1 MEVQAGPNLCTWI
14 LIFTIGF
21 GAGYV
26 NSEYSKDDE
35 VWGRLPL
42 QLINGRYEKLL
53 VAIHETVDQD
63 DDIIPNIMKALT
75 SASRNMFEA
84 TKREIGVSL
93 GEVLIAVPTHWDMPT
108 LTGGNEGLNE
118 RVAEW
123 YELYDKSHVRIRNYQ
138 ILEDIKSFQQG
149 EPYVL
154 QPGSCGEEG
163 VFIGLEPSALDA
175 NISCW
180 GDINKT
186 FVHLWGHFRWGLFD
200 EYVQTEYGVAELCT
214 AGIIF
219 EDVMI
224 SGDSRAEVPS
234 TNSCLRKERFYY
246 KAKNTENTTASIMSI
261 SDADQI
267 VDFCDSN
274 KSDIRSLHNQDTN
287 NRHNKMCN
295 KLSSWEIMRRHT
307 DFANGSRQA
316 NDTIPRFTILL
327 PRRKAIFMEDSNT
340 CINDSNNT
348 LDVKQRNECYLL
360 RSTISVTTSQKI
372 HLFHNSTSYCVYD
385 HRRGAMGEC
394 FDYTSV
400 DMNNDVLVFESGLSM
415 YKNSLTSNVSS
426 SKPILIAKEIEEGWQ
441 HEYKSTAEYI
451 TSINYDD
458 VESNIRVEVNEFTIT
473 ADTHYP
479 CPLQLDRLLG
489 NGKIL
494 CRIQW
499 DSGNISIPDCEYEE
513 CFISDKLIEIRYE
526 KFDVTNNVT
535 IRNTDIFSITVRV
548 ELFFISDVNN
558 ALPPVVVKPFIKKY
572 FTGSGWKIYASV
584 TYLSKPVYNLSVNAR
599 IRGPDGSSHE
609 LLLSDIPEESDD
621 MMDGIY
627 SNVIDV
633 NGSGWYSVQ
642 VTVKGANNITW
653 NMENLHPSGVVPSEC
668 DVPLNPLNAA
678 LENADSLMRMPKEL
692 NFYVTDVTPPTAICQ
707 ENITTDA
714 RLQEGTAARVDFVA
728 SCSDNID
735 TGIQAACNATSQ
747 TEFPVGVTTV
757 TCSCEDLSQNTDE
770 CSFTVTVKD
779 VTEPTAS
786 CPNDID
792 TDARLHEGTTA
803 RADFVALCSD
813 NIDTG
818 IQAACNAT
826 NQTEFPVGVTTVTCS
841 CEDLSQNTDECS
853 FTVTVKDVTEPT
865 ASCPNDIDTD
875 ARLHEGTTARADFV
889 ALCSDNI
896 DTGIQAACN
905 ATNQTEFPVGVTT
918 VTCSCEDL
926 SQNTDE
932 CSFTVTV
939 KDVTEPTASCPNDID
954 TDARLHEGTTARADF
969 VALCSDNIDTGIQA
983 ACYATNQTEFP
994 VGVTTVTCS
1003 CEDLSQNTDECSFT
1017 VTVKDVTEP
1026 TASCPN
1032 DIDTDARLHEG
1043 TTARADFVALCSD
1056 NIDTGI
1062 QAACNA
1068 TNQTEFP
1075 VGVTTVTCSCEDLSQ
1090 NTDECSFTVTV
1101 KDVTDPTASCPN
1113 DTDTDARLHEGTT
1126 ARVDFVA
1133 SCSDNIDTGIQ
1144 AACNATNQT
1153 EFPVGVTT
1161 VTCSCEDLSQNTD
1174 ECSFTVT
1181 VKDVT
1186 PPTAI
1191 CQENI
1196 TTNARLQEGTTARV
1210 NFVTSCSDNIDTGIQ
1225 AACNATSQSEFP
1237 VGVTTVTCSCEDLS
1251 QNTDEC
1257 SFTVTVKDV
1266 TPPTAICQ
1274 ENITTD
1280 ARLQEGTTARVNF
1293 VTSCSDNIDTGIQAA
1308 CNATSGSEFPVG
1320 VTTVT
1325 CSCEDLSQ
1333 NTDECSFTVTVKDV
1347 TDPTASCPNDT
1358 DTDARLQEGT
1368 AARVDFVA
1376 SCSDNIDTGIQ
1387 AACNATSGSEFPV
1400 GVTTVTCSCEDLSQ
1414 NTDECSFTVT
1424 VKDVTPPTAICQENI
1439 KTDARLQV
1447 GTTARVNFVTSC
1459 SDNIDT
1465 GIQAACNATSGSEFP
1480 VGVTTVTCS
1489 CEDLSQN
1496 TDDCSFT
1503 VTVKDVTHPTASCP
1517 SDIDTDAM
1525 LQEGTTARV
1534 DFVTSC
1540 SDNIDTS
1547 IQADCNATSG
1557 SEFPVGVT
1565 TVTCSCEDLS
1575 QNTDR
1580 CSFTVTVKDVTHP
1593 MASCPNDID
1602 TDARLQEGTTARVDF
1617 VTSCSDNID
1626 TSIQADCN
1634 ATSGSDFPF
1643 GVTIV
1648 NCSCQDIS
1656 QNTDECSFNVIVKE
1670 AVTSTGNESSS
1681 TADTKS
1687 ITTESLTTEASGHQT
1702 TEAVTATGNNRVS
1715 TVDTKSMTTESLT
1728 TEVSFHQT
1736 TGNDNSS
1743 TADTKS
1749 IIDTESMTTGSIT
1762 TVVAAQ
1768 KTTEAVTSTGNESS
1782 STVNTNSMT
1791 TKGLTTEESGHQTT
1805 GVPKVTF
1812 TTEVPILSTMK
1823 PKENQIPVIILPVSI
1838 AIASFAVLSIL
1849 LRFIEDTFRRSG
1861 SNKNKDPETPPDS
1874 PTSQGPKKINGT
1886 ALRELY

>member
-274 KSDIRSLHNQDTN
+274 KSDIRSLHNQDAN

-372 HLFHNSTSYCVYD
+372 HLFHNSTRYCVYD

-473 ADTHYP
+473 ADTQYP
-479 CPLQLDRLLG
+479 WPLQLDRLLG

-548 ELFFISDVNN
+548 ELFFISAVNN
-558 ALPPVVVKPFIKKY
+558 ALPPVVVKPFIKKC

-584 TYLSKPVYNLSVNAR
+584 TYLSKPVYNLSVNAT
-599 IRGPDGSSHE
+599 IRGPDGASHE

-633 NGSGWYSVQ
+633 NGSGCYSVQ
-642 VTVKGANNITW
+642 VTVKGTNNITW
-653 NMENLHPSGVVPSEC
+653 NMENLQPSGVVPSEC

-692 NFYVTDVTPPTAICQ
+692 NFHVTDVTHPTAICP
-707 ENITTDA
+707 I
-714 RLQEGTAARVDFVA
+714 
-728 SCSDNID
+728 
-735 TGIQAACNATSQ
+735 
-747 TEFPVGVTTV
+747 
-757 TCSCEDLSQNTDE
+757 
-770 CSFTVTVKD
+770 
-779 VTEPTAS
+779 
-786 CPNDID
+786 DID
-792 TDARLHEGTTA
+792 TDARL
-803 RADFVALCSD
+803 R
-813 NIDTG
+813 
-818 IQAACNAT
+818 
-826 NQTEFPVGVTTVTCS
+826 
-841 CEDLSQNTDECS
+841 
-853 FTVTVKDVTEPT
+853 
-865 ASCPNDIDTD
+865 
-875 ARLHEGTTARADFV
+875 
-889 ALCSDNI
+889 
-896 DTGIQAACN
+896 
-905 ATNQTEFPVGVTT
+905 
-918 VTCSCEDL
+918 
-926 SQNTDE
+926 
-932 CSFTVTV
+932 
-939 KDVTEPTASCPNDID
+939 
-954 TDARLHEGTTARADF
+954 
-969 VALCSDNIDTGIQA
+969 
-983 ACYATNQTEFP
+983 
-994 VGVTTVTCS
+994 
-1003 CEDLSQNTDECSFT
+1003 
-1017 VTVKDVTEP
+1017 
-1026 TASCPN
+1026 
-1032 DIDTDARLHEG
+1032 
-1043 TTARADFVALCSD
+1043 
-1056 NIDTGI
+1056 
-1062 QAACNA
+1062 
-1068 TNQTEFP
+1068 
-1075 VGVTTVTCSCEDLSQ
+1075 
-1090 NTDECSFTVTV
+1090 
-1101 KDVTDPTASCPN
+1101 
-1113 DTDTDARLHEGTT
+1113 EGTT

-1133 SCSDNIDTGIQ
+1133 SCD
-1144 AACNATNQT
+1144 
-1153 EFPVGVTT
+1153 
-1161 VTCSCEDLSQNTD
+1161 
-1174 ECSFTVT
+1174 
-1181 VKDVT
+1181 
-1186 PPTAI
+1186 
-1191 CQENI
+1191 
-1196 TTNARLQEGTTARV
+1196 
-1210 NFVTSCSDNIDTGIQ
+1210 DNIDTGIQ

-1251 QNTDEC
+1251 QNTDVC
-1257 SFTVTVKDV
+1257 SFTVTV
-1266 TPPTAICQ
+1266 
-1274 ENITTD
+1274 N
-1280 ARLQEGTTARVNF
+1280 
-1293 VTSCSDNIDTGIQAA
+1293 
-1308 CNATSGSEFPVG
+1308 
-1320 VTTVT
+1320 
-1325 CSCEDLSQ
+1325 
-1333 NTDECSFTVTVKDV
+1333 
-1347 TDPTASCPNDT
+1347 
-1358 DTDARLQEGT
+1358 
-1368 AARVDFVA
+1368 
-1376 SCSDNIDTGIQ
+1376 
-1387 AACNATSGSEFPV
+1387 
-1400 GVTTVTCSCEDLSQ
+1400 
-1414 NTDECSFTVT
+1414 
-1424 VKDVTPPTAICQENI
+1424 
-1439 KTDARLQV
+1439 
-1447 GTTARVNFVTSC
+1447 
-1459 SDNIDT
+1459 
-1465 GIQAACNATSGSEFP
+1465 
-1480 VGVTTVTCS
+1480 
-1489 CEDLSQN
+1489 
-1496 TDDCSFT
+1496 
-1503 VTVKDVTHPTASCP
+1503 DVTHPT
-1517 SDIDTDAM
+1517 
-1525 LQEGTTARV
+1525 
-1534 DFVTSC
+1534 
-1540 SDNIDTS
+1540 
-1547 IQADCNATSG
+1547 
-1557 SEFPVGVT
+1557 
-1565 TVTCSCEDLS
+1565 
-1575 QNTDR
+1575 
-1580 CSFTVTVKDVTHP
+1580 
-1593 MASCPNDID
+1593 ASCPNDID

-1626 TSIQADCN
+1626 TGIRADCN

-1670 AVTSTGNESSS
+1670 AVTPTGNESSS

-1687 ITTESLTTEASGHQT
+1687 ITTESLTTEVSGHQT
-1702 TEAVTATGNNRVS
+1702 NEAVTATGNESSS

-1728 TEVSFHQT
+1728 TEVSGHQTTEAVTATGNESSSTVDTKSMTTEGLTTEVSGHQT

-1749 IIDTESMTTGSIT
+1749 IIDTESMTTENKTTVVAAQQTTGNNNSSTADTKSIIDTKLMITKHFITKAVAPTGNESSSTADTKSITTESLTTEVSGHQTTGNDNSSTADTQSIIDTKLMITGSIT
-1762 TVVAAQ
+1762 TVVAPQ
-1768 KTTEAVTSTGNESS
+1768 
-1782 STVNTNSMT
+1782 
-1791 TKGLTTEESGHQTT
+1791 QTT
-1805 GVPKVTF
+1805 GNDN
-1812 TTEVPILSTMK
+1812 S
-1823 PKENQIPVIILPVSI
+1823 
-1838 AIASFAVLSIL
+1838 
-1849 LRFIEDTFRRSG
+1849 
-1861 SNKNKDPETPPDS
+1861 
-1874 PTSQGPKKINGT
+1874 
-1886 ALRELY
+1886 

>member
-1 MEVQAGPNLCTWI
+1 MEVQAGPTLCTWI

-26 NSEYSKDDE
+26 NSEYSEDDE

-93 GEVLIAVPTHWDMPT
+93 GEVLIAVPTHWDMST

-138 ILEDIKSFQQG
+138 MLEDIKSFQQG

-163 VFIGLEPSALDA
+163 VFIGLEPSALDT

-200 EYVQTEYGVAELCT
+200 EYDQTEYGVAELCT

-219 EDVMI
+219 EDVVI

-234 TNSCLRKERFYY
+234 TNYCLRKERFYY
-246 KAKNTENTTASIMSI
+246 AAKNRENTTASIMSI

-267 VDFCDSN
+267 VDFCDSDN
-274 KSDIRSLHNQDTN
+274 KSDVRSLHNQDAN

-295 KLSSWEIMRRHT
+295 KLSSREIMRRHT

-372 HLFHNSTSYCVYD
+372 HVFHNSTSYCLYD
-385 HRRGAMGEC
+385 HRREAMGEC
-394 FDYTSV
+394 FDYTAV

-415 YKNSLTSNVSS
+415 YKKSLTSNVSS

-458 VESNIRVEVNEFTIT
+458 VENNTRVEVNEFTIT

-479 CPLQLDRLLG
+479 WPLQLDRLLG

-499 DSGNISIPDCEYEE
+499 DSGNISIPDCEHEE

-548 ELFFISDVNN
+548 ELFFISAVNN
-558 ALPPVVVKPFIKKY
+558 ALPPVVVKPFIKKC

-584 TYLSKPVYNLSVNAR
+584 TYLSKPVYNLSVNAT
-599 IRGPDGSSHE
+599 IRGPDGASHE

-633 NGSGWYSVQ
+633 NGSGCYSVQ
-642 VTVKGANNITW
+642 VTVKGTNNITW
-653 NMENLHPSGVVPSEC
+653 NMENLQPSGVVPSEC

-692 NFYVTDVTPPTAICQ
+692 NFHVTDVTPPMASCQ
-707 ENITTDA
+707 ENIITDA
-714 RLQEGTAARVDFVA
+714 SLQGGTTASVDLVT

-747 TEFPVGVTTV
+747 SEFPVGVTKV

-779 VTEPTAS
+779 VTHPKAS

-792 TDARLHEGTTA
+792 TDARL
-803 RADFVALCSD
+803 
-813 NIDTG
+813 
-818 IQAACNAT
+818 Q
-826 NQTEFPVGVTTVTCS
+826 
-841 CEDLSQNTDECS
+841 
-853 FTVTVKDVTEPT
+853 K
-865 ASCPNDIDTD
+865 
-875 ARLHEGTTARADFV
+875 
-889 ALCSDNI
+889 
-896 DTGIQAACN
+896 
-905 ATNQTEFPVGVTT
+905 
-918 VTCSCEDL
+918 
-926 SQNTDE
+926 
-932 CSFTVTV
+932 
-939 KDVTEPTASCPNDID
+939 
-954 TDARLHEGTTARADF
+954 
-969 VALCSDNIDTGIQA
+969 
-983 ACYATNQTEFP
+983 
-994 VGVTTVTCS
+994 
-1003 CEDLSQNTDECSFT
+1003 
-1017 VTVKDVTEP
+1017 
-1026 TASCPN
+1026 
-1032 DIDTDARLHEG
+1032 
-1043 TTARADFVALCSD
+1043 
-1056 NIDTGI
+1056 
-1062 QAACNA
+1062 
-1068 TNQTEFP
+1068 
-1075 VGVTTVTCSCEDLSQ
+1075 
-1090 NTDECSFTVTV
+1090 
-1101 KDVTDPTASCPN
+1101 
-1113 DTDTDARLHEGTT
+1113 GTT
-1126 ARVDFVA
+1126 ARVDFVT
-1133 SCSDNIDTGIQ
+1133 SCSDNFHTGIQ
-1144 AACNATNQT
+1144 AAC
-1153 EFPVGVTT
+1153 
-1161 VTCSCEDLSQNTD
+1161 D
-1174 ECSFTVT
+1174 
-1181 VKDVT
+1181 
-1186 PPTAI
+1186 
-1191 CQENI
+1191 
-1196 TTNARLQEGTTARV
+1196 
-1210 NFVTSCSDNIDTGIQ
+1210 
-1225 AACNATSQSEFP
+1225 ATSESEFP

-1266 TPPTAICQ
+1266 THPNASCPNDID
-1274 ENITTD
+1274 TD
-1280 ARLQEGTTARVNF
+1280 ARLQEGTTARVDFVTSCSDNIDIGIQAACNATSQSEFPVGVTTVTCSCEDLSQNADECSFTVTVKDVTHPNASCPNDIDTDARLQEGTTARVDF

-1308 CNATSGSEFPVG
+1308 CNATSESEFPVG

-1347 TDPTASCPNDT
+1347 T
-1358 DTDARLQEGT
+1358 
-1368 AARVDFVA
+1368 
-1376 SCSDNIDTGIQ
+1376 
-1387 AACNATSGSEFPV
+1387 
-1400 GVTTVTCSCEDLSQ
+1400 
-1414 NTDECSFTVT
+1414 
-1424 VKDVTPPTAICQENI
+1424 
-1439 KTDARLQV
+1439 
-1447 GTTARVNFVTSC
+1447 
-1459 SDNIDT
+1459 
-1465 GIQAACNATSGSEFP
+1465 
-1480 VGVTTVTCS
+1480 
-1489 CEDLSQN
+1489 
-1496 TDDCSFT
+1496 
-1503 VTVKDVTHPTASCP
+1503 HPT
-1517 SDIDTDAM
+1517 
-1525 LQEGTTARV
+1525 
-1534 DFVTSC
+1534 
-1540 SDNIDTS
+1540 
-1547 IQADCNATSG
+1547 
-1557 SEFPVGVT
+1557 
-1565 TVTCSCEDLS
+1565 
-1575 QNTDR
+1575 
-1580 CSFTVTVKDVTHP
+1580 
-1593 MASCPNDID
+1593 ASCPNDID
-1602 TDARLQEGTTARVDF
+1602 TNARLQEGTTARVDF

-1626 TSIQADCN
+1626 TGIQADCN

-1670 AVTSTGNESSS
+1670 AVNSSGN
-1681 TADTKS
+1681 D
-1687 ITTESLTTEASGHQT
+1687 
-1702 TEAVTATGNNRVS
+1702 RVS
-1715 TVDTKSMTTESLT
+1715 TVDTKLTTTESLT
-1728 TEVSFHQT
+1728 TEVSGHQT
-1736 TGNDNSS
+1736 AGNDNSS

-1749 IIDTESMTTGSIT
+1749 IMDTKLMITGSISTLVAPQQNAGNDNSSTADTESMTTESINT
-1762 TVVAAQ
+1762 LVAAKQ
-1768 KTTEAVTSTGNESS
+1768 TTEAVTPTGNESS
-1782 STVNTNSMT
+1782 STLDTKSMT
-1791 TKGLTTEESGHQTT
+1791 TEGLTTEVSGHQTTGNANSSTADTKSIIDTRLRITEHFNTEAVTLT

-1812 TTEVPILSTMK
+1812 TTEVPILATMK
-1823 PKENQIPVIILPVSI
+1823 LKENQIPVIIIPVSI
-1838 AIASFAVLSIL
+1838 AIACFAVLSIL
-1849 LRFIEDTFRRSG
+1849 LRYIEVTFRRSG
-1861 SNKNKDPETPPDS
+1861 SNEIKDPERARHL
-1874 PTSQGPKKINGT
+1874 QT
-1886 ALRELY
+1886 A